1 MSSAAPPAS
10 EPPDPM
16 NIGCDARALVGPRT
30 GVGTWTERVMGGL
43 ARSGAGPICL
53 AASKTI
59 ALEADESHHAL
70 RVLPPPLIPT
80 LGPVWLNT
88 IVPGIIRENAL
99 QAWVGSLA
107 ILPLRVGCPA
117 VAMVHDLTPR
127 THPERHT
134 MANRLVF
141 RFFFEKSLKTAEI
154 VVAGSAATEDELI
167 AAFPWVEPKL
177 ERIGYGV
184 DEWFSPAPSGNDGA
198 TIRERFSG
206 GRPYVLHLG
215 TIEPR
220 KGVVDLVAAWE
231 SLNEMQPDAPD
242 LVIAGKPG
250 WGTDPITDRIQAS
263 PLAGRIHTPGYVSR
277 SDARELLRHAA
288 VFALASEV
296 EGFGLPLA
304 EAVSCGTPAV
314 ATDIPALRE
323 AGGDAAVFC
332 AYGDSEG
339 LAAALADALEPAT
352 AARLRERA
360 LERAPTLRWEP
371 IIVAWAELLERVT
384 GSESR

>member
-1 MSSAAPPAS
+1 
-10 EPPDPM
+10 M

-43 ARSGAGPICL
+43 ARSGEGTICL

-70 RVLPPPLIPT
+70 RVLPPPVMPI

-88 IVPGIIRENAL
+88 TVPGIIREYAL
-99 QAWVGSLA
+99 EAWVGSLA

-117 VAMVHDLTPR
+117 VSMVHDLTPR

-141 RFFFEKSLKTAEI
+141 RFLLERSLRTAEI
-154 VVAGSAATEDELI
+154 VVAGSAATEAEI
-167 AAFPWVEPKL
+167 VTAFPWVEARL

-184 DEWFSPAPSGNDGA
+184 DEWFSPAPSGDDGA
-198 TIRERFSG
+198 AVRERFSG
-206 GRPYVLHLG
+206 GRRYLLHLG

-220 KGVVDLVAAWE
+220 KGIVDLVAAWE
-231 SLNEMQPDAPD
+231 ILNQTHSDGPD

-250 WGTDPITDRIQAS
+250 WETEPIMDRIHAS
-263 PLAGRIHTPGYVSR
+263 PLAARIHVTGYVSR
-277 SDARELLRHAA
+277 TDARELLRHAA

-304 EAVSCGTPAV
+304 EAVSCGVPAV
-314 ATDIPALRE
+314 ATDIAALRE
-323 AGGDAAVFC
+323 AGGDAALFC
-332 AYGDSEG
+332 TPGDP
-339 LAAALADALEPAT
+339 AALTSALADALDPAT
-352 AARLRERA
+352 AERLRDLAR
-360 LERAPTLRWEP
+360 RRGPTLRWEP
-371 IIVAWAELLERVT
+371 VVTAWAELLERVT
-384 GSESR
+384 GSGVR

>member
-1 MSSAAPPAS
+1 
-10 EPPDPM
+10 M

-43 ARSGAGPICL
+43 ARSGAATVYL
-53 AASKTI
+53 AASKPLHLDDI
-59 ALEADESHHAL
+59 EAHPRLNIVPAP
-70 RVLPPPLIPT
+70 RRPQ

-88 IVPGIIRENAL
+88 VVPKILRELA
-99 QAWVGSLA
+99 ADVWIGSLA
-107 ILPLRVGCPA
+107 ILPVRCPVPA

-127 THPERHT
+127 THPTRHT
-134 MANRLVF
+134 FANRIVF
-141 RFFFEKSLKTAEI
+141 RLFLKRSLRSART
-154 VVAGSAATEDELI
+154 VVVGSAATEREVL

-184 DEWFSPAPSGNDGA
+184 DEWYSPAPADDDGKA
-198 TIRERFSG
+198 TRERFSD

-220 KGVVDLVAAWE
+220 KGVADLVAAWE
-231 SLNEMQPDAPD
+231 LLRETMAIAPD
-242 LVIAGKPG
+242 LVLAGKQG
-250 WGTDPITDRIQAS
+250 WRTEPILRRIHSS
-263 PLAGRIHTPGYVSR
+263 PLADRIHLPGYVDR
-277 SDARELLRHAA
+277 EDARTLLRHAE

-323 AGGDAAVFC
+323 AGG
-332 AYGDSEG
+332 
-339 LAAALADALEPAT
+339 AAALYCPPNDPQALAAVLAEALDPET

-360 LERAPTLRWEP
+360 RLRAPNLRWDP
-371 IIVAWAELLERVT
+371 VVKAWAELLERVV
-384 GSESR
+384 GSS

>member
-1 MSSAAPPAS
+1 
-10 EPPDPM
+10 M

-43 ARSGAGPICL
+43 ARSGAGAIFL

-59 ALEADESHHAL
+59 ALEPDESHHAL
-70 RVLPPPLIPT
+70 RVLPPPVMPT

-88 IVPGIIRENAL
+88 TVPGIIREYAL
-99 QAWVGSLA
+99 EAWVGSLA
-107 ILPLRVGCPA
+107 ILPLRAGCPS
-117 VAMVHDLTPR
+117 VSMVHDLTPR

-141 RFFFEKSLKTAEI
+141 RFLLERSLRTAEI
-154 VVAGSAATEDELI
+154 VVAGSAATEAEI
-167 AAFPWVEPKL
+167 VSAFPWVETRL

-184 DEWFSPAPSGNDGA
+184 DEWFSPAPSGDDGA
-198 TIRERFSG
+198 AVRERFSG
-206 GRPYVLHLG
+206 GRHYLLHLG

-220 KGVVDLVAAWE
+220 KGIVDLVAAWE
-231 SLNEMQPDAPD
+231 ALDQTRPDAPD

-250 WGTDPITDRIQAS
+250 WRTDPIMDRIHAS
-263 PLAGRIHTPGYVSR
+263 PLADRIHTPGYVSR

-304 EAVSCGTPAV
+304 EAVSCGSPAV

-323 AGGDAAVFC
+323 AGGDAAIFC
-332 AYGDSEG
+332 APGEPG
-339 LAAALADALEPAT
+339 ALASALAVALDPAT
-352 AARLRERA
+352 AERLRHLARR
-360 LERAPTLRWEP
+360 RAPTLRWDL
-371 IIVAWAELLERVT
+371 VVAAWADLLERVA
-384 GSESR
+384 GSEPR